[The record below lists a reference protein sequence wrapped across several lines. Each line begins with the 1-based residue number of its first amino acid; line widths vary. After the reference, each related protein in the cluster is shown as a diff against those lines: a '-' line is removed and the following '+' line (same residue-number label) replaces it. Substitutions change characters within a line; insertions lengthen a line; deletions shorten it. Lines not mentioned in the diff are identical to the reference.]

1 MVRMNVLIVF
11 PFHGFLLQKS
21 KGLVVKYYK

>member
-1 MVRMNVLIVF
+1 MVRINALIVF
-11 PFHGFLLQKS
+11 PFHGFLLHKS